1 MFSIF
6 RIQSAI
12 GRLSLRRFRKDE
24 NGATAIEL
32 SLVALP
38 FFALLFA
45 ILEGAL
51 VFWANQVL
59 GTAVTDASRELY
71 TGRFQNSTSATP
83 PADLAGKFRQEV
95 CARVGGFLSCD
106 ALKVD
111 VRTYASFPNGVPT
124 PIVTDP
130 DGTRR
135 LDPNFGVYQA
145 PQATQIAVVQ
155 AAVEYPV
162 LVPLMGANRSNITG
176 NKRLLLS
183 SAAFRTEPF

>member
-1 MFSIF
+1 MFSLRDTRPPI
-6 RIQSAI
+6 R
-12 GRLSLRRFRKDE
+12 RTSLRRFRRDE
-24 NGATAIEL
+24 SGATAIEL
-32 SLVALP
+32 ALVALP
-38 FFALLFA
+38 FLALLFA
-45 ILEGAL
+45 ILEGGL

-71 TGRFQNSTSATP
+71 TGRFQQGTTATP
-83 PADLAGKFRQEV
+83 PAELAGKFRDAV
-95 CARVGGFLSCD
+95 CTRIGGLFDCST
-106 ALKVD
+106 LKID
-111 VRTYASFPNGVPT
+111 VRTYSSFPNGVPD

-135 LDPNFGVYQA
+135 LDPNFGVYQQPKTA
-145 PQATQIAVVQ
+145 QITVVQ
-155 AAVEYPV
+155 AIVEYPV

>member
-1 MFSIF
+1 MFPF
-6 RIQSAI
+6 RQTRSTVRW
-12 GRLSLRRFRKDE
+12 RLLQRFRKDDE
-24 NGATAIEL
+24 GATAIEL
-32 SLVALP
+32 SLVVLP
-38 FFALLFA
+38 FLALLFA

-71 TGRFQNSTSATP
+71 TGRFQQSTSSTP
-83 PADLAGKFRQEV
+83 PADIAGRFHEEV
-95 CARVGGFLSCD
+95 CNRVGKLLNCS

-145 PQATQIAVVQ
+145 PQSTQIAVVQ

-162 LVPLMGANRSNITG
+162 LVPLMGANKSNISG
-176 NKRLLLS
+176 NKRLLVS

>member
-1 MFSIF
+1 MFSLHAI
-6 RIQSAI
+6 RYLI
-12 GRLSLRRFRKDE
+12 GRPLLRRFRRDE

-71 TGRFQNSTSATP
+71 TGRFQSATAGVAQ
-83 PADLAGKFRQEV
+83 ADLPGRFREEV
-95 CARVGGFLSCD
+95 CKRIGGLFDCA
-106 ALKVD
+106 ALKID
-111 VRTYASFPNGVPT
+111 VRTYSSFPNGVPD
-124 PIVTDP
+124 PIVTNSE
-130 DGTRR
+130 GKRE
-135 LDPNFGVYQA
+135 LDPNFGIYQA
-145 PQATQIAVVQ
+145 PNTSQIAVVQ

-162 LVPLMGANRSNITG
+162 LVPLLGANRSNISS